1 MPLFE
6 SVEAGDRVI
15 LLTEARQIEEDWKMA
30 SCWWWSRYV
39 PRSAKD
45 EDLCVTFRDIH
56 CSKLVRD
63 FLTLWQNRTQES
75 MISWTFPLHDATKLV
90 IRAFALD
97 QGRAKC
103 YVVFD
108 VANRTVG
115 IAEDGTLFLGN
126 TLGNSNR
133 PQAGMLITRER
144 IANYAVEIDQ
154 DLAPLETAAARV
166 DAALQKLVG
175 AASRVNVS

>member
-1 MPLFE
+1 MPIFE
-6 SVEAGDRVI
+6 SVEAGYRAI
-15 LLTEARQIEEDWKMA
+15 MLTEPRQIEEDWKMA

-39 PRSAKD
+39 PLSAKD
-45 EDLCVTFRDIH
+45 DDLTATFLDIH
-56 CSKLVRD
+56 CSKLVQG
-63 FLTLWQNRTQES
+63 FMTLWQNRTQDS
-75 MISWTFPLHDATKLV
+75 LISWSFPLNDATQLV
-90 IRAFALD
+90 IRAIVNE

-103 YVVFD
+103 YLVID

-115 IAEDGTLFLGN
+115 IAEDGSLFLGN
-126 TLGNSNR
+126 MLGNPNR

-154 DLAPLETAAARV
+154 NLAPLETAVARV

-175 AASRVNVS
+175 VASRVKVA